1 VSSLEQRLH
10 ELGRELAFPPEPDLA
25 PRVRERVHGRP
36 FPWRAVAVAFAV
48 VVVAVAVAFAV
59 PPARSAILRW
69 FHLGGAKVERVET
82 LPRARERSQASQL
95 GRPLPLA
102 EAEQRVGFEL
112 ALPPLDRKPE
122 RAYVIGD
129 SIATVLLRAH
139 GKTVLLSEFPSV
151 GDEQALKKLA
161 VNATVIDPVE
171 VRGEP
176 GLWLEGTPHVL
187 TWIDRETG
195 YRERPILITGNVLLW
210 VHDGV
215 TLRLE
220 GRLTKAQALAL
231 ARSIR

>member
-1 VSSLEQRLH
+1 VSTLEQRLQ

-69 FHLGGAKVERVET
+69 FHLGGATVERVAT
-82 LPRARERSQASQL
+82 LPPATERSLTHGL

-102 EAEQRVGFEL
+102 EAERRVGFDL
-112 ALPPLDRKPE
+112 LLPPLERKPA

-129 SIATVLLRAH
+129 SVATVLLRSH
-139 GKTVLLSEFPSV
+139 GRTVLLSQFPSV
-151 GDEQALKKLA
+151 GDQESLKKLS
-161 VNATVIDPVE
+161 VSATVIEPAD
-171 VRGEP
+171 VRGDP
-176 GLWLEGTPHVL
+176 GLWLEGAPHVL
-187 TWIDRETG
+187 TWIDRESG
-195 YRERPILITGNVLLW
+195 YRERPIRIRGNVLLW
-210 VHDGV
+210 VHGGL

-220 GRLTKAQALAL
+220 GRLGKAQALEL